1 MVAFESQNQKTLIQM
16 MTFKGRGSIQFGQGI
31 VHLMLE
37 GIIRTTMI
45 KIVTDASNDEAQDFD
60 LEYKN
65 SFKMIILIDE

>member
-1 MVAFESQNQKTLIQM
+1 M